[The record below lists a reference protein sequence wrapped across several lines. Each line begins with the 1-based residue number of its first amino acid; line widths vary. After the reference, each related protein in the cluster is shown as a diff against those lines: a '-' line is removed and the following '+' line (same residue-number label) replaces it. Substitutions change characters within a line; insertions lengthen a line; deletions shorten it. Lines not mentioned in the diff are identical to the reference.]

1 MAIIEVVFPQLKN
14 DPETIKEATT
24 KFPIV
29 FKAFKEAGV
38 LRGLQGFVGSDN
50 GKDVSSDAREVLV
63 LEWPNESAFRDF
75 VKSPGYATAMGALKP
90 FVTGPSELNLFET
103 NDGAHLLG
111 VGPVLEI
118 LLVQPKNASSDE
130 DAKSILKKIQS
141 SLEKTNAPTAVYG
154 STLNL
159 PEKKIGILR
168 GFASKAEAESAKNTA
183 SLQEIIAEISSV
195 ADVTQL
201 VAEVKQIPL

>member
-1 MAIIEVVFPQLKN
+1 MAIVEVVFPQLKK
-14 DPETIKEATT
+14 DPEIIKEAAT
-24 KFPIV
+24 KVPIII
-29 FKAFKEAGV
+29 KAFKDAGV
-38 LRGLQGFVGSDN
+38 LRVLQGFVGSED
-50 GKDVSSDAREVLV
+50 GKDISSEFKEVLV

-75 VKSPGYATAMGALKP
+75 VKSPGYADAMGALKP
-90 FVTGPSELNLFET
+90 FVTGPSELNLFEA

-111 VGPVLEI
+111 GGPVLEL
-118 LLVQPKNASSDE
+118 LLVSPKSASSDE

-141 SLEKTNAPTAVYG
+141 SLEKANVSKAVYG

-168 GFASKAEAESAKNTA
+168 GFESKSDLESEKNAASRK
-183 SLQEIIAEISSV
+183 EIIAEIGSV

-201 VAEVKQIPL
+201 VADVQQIPL